1 MNNFKNYQG
10 TISLK
15 GIVNSFKNAFHG
27 FRVLLRSEHN
37 LYIQLGAALF
47 ITLTGFYFS
56 ITATQWMLQTLII
69 GLVIFAELVNTA
81 IEKIMD
87 IIVEEGDKINLNLN
101 HELKDP
107 VSAESGDVSTETLTL
122 EFSGMGEYAAFYL
135 DGDLISGTDQVT
147 DNGSGNYI
155 ISGLSSEEAEK
166 LSFVQAK
173 DDLSNVQVRA
183 QTAETA
189 GGDPSDW
196 TDWEDVSTSG
206 VTEQYST
213 TGDDTLLWTGEG
225 IDGFG
230 GEDTIQLRF
239 GESVSDLKQRDGVA
253 VIIAVM
259 YPP

>member
-87 IIVEEGDKINLNLN
+87 MI
-101 HELKDP
+101 H
-107 VSAESGDVSTETLTL
+107 L
-122 EFSGMGEYAAFYL
+122 EYS
-135 DGDLISGTDQVT
+135 DQVKDIKDLAAGT
-147 DNGSGNYI
+147 VLFMVIVSVIVVLI
-155 ISGLSSEEAEK
+155 IY
-166 LSFVQAK
+166 V
-173 DDLSNVQVRA
+173 
-183 QTAETA
+183 
-189 GGDPSDW
+189 P
-196 TDWEDVSTSG
+196 
-206 VTEQYST
+206 Y
-213 TGDDTLLWTGEG
+213 
-225 IDGFG
+225 
-230 GEDTIQLRF
+230 
-239 GESVSDLKQRDGVA
+239 
-253 VIIAVM
+253 VIS
-259 YPP
+259 